1 MKIFSRLCGIFVVF
15 MLCVSLIRANNTS
28 ISYQQPVT
36 FEYLL
41 QQSAKVQLIPNVNIS
56 NSNWLVLLRDAVNL
70 LENNNSTFV
79 PGDNYFSFLLSQIG
93 ATIGK
98 FIVFIFSGID
108 IFVNFLVNTVN
119 SIYNLFN
126 VFYVILFGS
135 SI

>member
-1 MKIFSRLCGIFVVF
+1 M
-15 MLCVSLIRANNTS
+15 
-28 ISYQQPVT
+28 
-36 FEYLL
+36 

-135 SI
+135 LI